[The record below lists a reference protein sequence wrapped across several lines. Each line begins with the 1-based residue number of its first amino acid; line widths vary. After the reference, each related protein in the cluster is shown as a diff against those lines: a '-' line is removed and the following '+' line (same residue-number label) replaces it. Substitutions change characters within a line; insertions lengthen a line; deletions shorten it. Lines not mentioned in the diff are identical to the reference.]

1 MDLPYNELAPER
13 GLVDSVKGA
22 VLSLATRREVEEP
35 PEGCQA
41 AAGIAAALQG
51 DDAVAQGQA
60 RGAAVGA
67 GAGAEGR
74 QRHGL
79 VVALGVAG
87 VMDSRA
93 GG

>member
-1 MDLPYNELAPER
+1 MPYNELAPER
-13 GLVDSVKGA
+13 GLVDAVEGA
-22 VLSLATRREVEEP
+22 LLALATRREVEEL

-41 AAGIAAALQG
+41 AAGVAPALQG

-60 RGAAVGA
+60 RVAVVGA

-87 VMDSRA
+87 VVDSCA